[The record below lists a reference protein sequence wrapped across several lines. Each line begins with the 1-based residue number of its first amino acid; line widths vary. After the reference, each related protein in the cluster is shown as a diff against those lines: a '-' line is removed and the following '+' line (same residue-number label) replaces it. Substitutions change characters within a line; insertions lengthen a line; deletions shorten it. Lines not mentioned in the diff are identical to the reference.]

1 MQKPHAKIQLYTS
14 VMRCRFGPTRVWAI
28 TLVTRISLGAVFV
41 MEVQE
46 VLEPSLLEQFLR
58 KPNDKMFCKI
68 EKI

>member
-14 VMRCRFGPTRVWAI
+14 VMRCRFGTTRVWAI
-28 TLVTRISLGAVFV
+28 ILVTRISLGALFV
-41 MEVQE
+41 MEIQE
-46 VLEPSLLEQFLR
+46 VLEQALLEQFLR

>member
-1 MQKPHAKIQLYTS
+1 
-14 VMRCRFGPTRVWAI
+14 MRCRFRPTRVWAI

-41 MEVQE
+41 MEIQE
-46 VLEPSLLEQFLR
+46 VLEQSLLEQFLR